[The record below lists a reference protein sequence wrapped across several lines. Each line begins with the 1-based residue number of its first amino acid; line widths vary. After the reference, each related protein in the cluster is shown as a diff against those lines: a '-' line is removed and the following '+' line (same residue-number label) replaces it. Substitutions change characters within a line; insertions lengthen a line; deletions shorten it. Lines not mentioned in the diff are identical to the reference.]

1 MWSEP
6 KTVRRI
12 GWLKPGLGVKRWL
25 LLAFFGAGTIALGL
39 LSGIRALAAGAQL
52 PDPLVQ
58 IAAALALRDLDPM
71 LRAATA
77 AVLGLLLV
85 GIGLVGLARAAILP
99 YRTDRPGVS
108 LLELLERRRRLARG
122 RRVVVL
128 GGGTGLGT
136 ALRGLKLE
144 TAHLTAIVS
153 MGDDGGSSG
162 VLREQ
167 LGIPP
172 VGDLRNCLVALS
184 DSESTAADLLRF
196 RLPAEP
202 GAPRG
207 HAVGNLLLA
216 AAIYQEGGD
225 LERGVARVHRI
236 LNVRGEVIP
245 GTSVALELI
254 GTTTD
259 GATVRGQAQL
269 ARTRNIHHISIA
281 PAEARATPSA
291 VIAIQEADLIVLGPG
306 SLYTSVI
313 PHLLVPEILAA
324 LTSRRAPL
332 VWVANVDEQEGETE
346 GMDLDAHLAALEVHG
361 AVGLIDGILATSS
374 SEGRAGAVGGVPIAP
389 VLRQTSDP
397 EGRKRPPLFIRDVAS
412 RRTSHLHEPTLLAQA
427 LLRLPLREP
436 RRPR

>member
-1 MWSEP
+1 MN
-6 KTVRRI
+6 RI

-25 LLAFFGAGTIALGL
+25 LLAFLGAGTIALGA
-39 LSGIRALAAGAQL
+39 LSGIRALATGAQL

-58 IAAALALRDLDPM
+58 IAEAVALRDLDPM
-71 LRAATA
+71 LRAAA
-77 AVLGLLLV
+77 AAALGLILV
-85 GIGLVGLARAAILP
+85 GVGLVGLARAAILP

-108 LLELLERRRRLARG
+108 LLELLERRHRLARG
-122 RRVVVL
+122 RRIVVL

-144 TAHLTAIVS
+144 TAHLTAIVT

-216 AAIYQEGGD
+216 AAIHQEGGD

-245 GTSVALELI
+245 GTTVALELI
-254 GTTTD
+254 GATV
-259 GATVRGQAQL
+259 GGVTVRGQAQL
-269 ARTRNIHHISIA
+269 ARTRHIDRIRIT
-281 PAEARATPSA
+281 PEDARATPSA
-291 VIAIQEADLIVLGPG
+291 LNAIQEADLIVLGPG

-324 LTSRRAPL
+324 LTARRAPL
-332 VWVANVDEQEGETE
+332 IWVANVDEQEGETE
-346 GMDLDAHLAALEVHG
+346 GMDLDAHLAALEAHG
-361 AVGLIDGILATSS
+361 ASGLIDGILATSANQ
-374 SEGRAGAVGGVPIAP
+374 RRVGVTGGIPIAP
-389 VLRQTSDP
+389 ILHHATDAG
-397 EGRKRPPLFIRDVAS
+397 GRRRPPLYIRDVAS
-412 RRTSHLHEPTLLAQA
+412 RRTPHLHEPNLLARA
-427 LLRLPLREP
+427 LLRLPVRGP
-436 RRPR
+436 RRSR

>member
-1 MWSEP
+1 MS
-6 KTVRRI
+6 RL

-25 LLAFFGAGTIALGL
+25 LLALAGAGIVALGA

-58 IAAALALRDLDPM
+58 LAESVSLRDLNPM
-71 LRAATA
+71 VRAVGAGM
-77 AVLGLLLV
+77 VGLLLV
-85 GIGLVGLARAAILP
+85 GVGLLGLARAAILP

-108 LLELLERRRRLARG
+108 LLELLERRRRLANG
-122 RRVVVL
+122 RHIVVL
-128 GGGTGLGT
+128 GGGTGLAT

-144 TAHLTAIVS
+144 TSHLTAIVS

-202 GAPRG
+202 GASRG
-207 HAVGNLLLA
+207 HAIGNLLLA
-216 AAIYQEGGD
+216 AAIHQEGGD

-236 LNVRGEVIP
+236 LNVRGEVVP
-245 GTSVALELI
+245 GTTAALELI
-254 GTTTD
+254 GTTSD
-259 GATVRGQAQL
+259 GSTVRGQAQL
-269 ARTRNIHHISIA
+269 ARTRRIERIRIT
-281 PAEARATPSA
+281 PEGARATPSA
-291 VIAIQEADLIVLGPG
+291 LRAIAQADLIVLGPG

-313 PHLLVPEILAA
+313 PHLMVPEILAA
-324 LTSRRAPL
+324 LLARRAPL

-346 GMDLDAHLAALEVHG
+346 GMDLDAHLAALEAHG
-361 AVGLIDGILATSS
+361 GSGLIDAILATSAS
-374 SEGRAGAVGGVPIAP
+374 VRKAGAVGGVSIAP
-389 VLRQTSDP
+389 KLHHVTDA
-397 EGRKRPPLFIRDVAS
+397 EGRKRPPLFIRDIAS
-412 RRTSHLHEPTLLAQA
+412 RRTPHLHEPNLLSRA
-427 LLRLPLREP
+427 LLRLPLRDP
-436 RRPR
+436 KRSR

>member
-1 MWSEP
+1 MS
-6 KTVRRI
+6 RI

-25 LLAFFGAGTIALGL
+25 LLAFVGAGTIALGA
-39 LSGIRALAAGAQL
+39 LSGIRALATGAQL

-58 IAAALALRDLDPM
+58 IAEAVALRDLDPM
-71 LRAATA
+71 VRAAA
-77 AVLGLLLV
+77 AALVGLLLV
-85 GIGLVGLARAAILP
+85 AVGLGGLARAAILP

-184 DSESTAADLLRF
+184 DAESTAADLLRF
-196 RLPAEP
+196 RLPADP

-207 HAVGNLLLA
+207 HAIGNLLLA
-216 AAIYQEGGD
+216 AAIHQEGGD

-245 GTSVALELI
+245 GTTIALELI

-269 ARTRNIHHISIA
+269 ARTRHIERMRIA
-281 PAEARATPSA
+281 PEGARATPSA
-291 VIAIQEADLIVLGPG
+291 IAAIRQADLIVLGPG

-324 LTSRRAPL
+324 LHARRAPL

-346 GMDLDAHLAALEVHG
+346 GMDLDAHLAALEAHG
-361 AVGLIDGILATSS
+361 ASGLIDGILATSAS
-374 SEGRAGAVGGVPIAP
+374 ARRAGAVGGVPIVPTLHHA
-389 VLRQTSDP
+389 TDA
-397 EGRKRPPLFIRDVAS
+397 EGCKRPPLFVRDVAS
-412 RRTSHLHEPTLLAQA
+412 RRTPHLHEPNLLSRA

>member
-1 MWSEP
+1 MNR
-6 KTVRRI
+6 V

-25 LLAFFGAGTIALGL
+25 LLTLLGAGAIALGA
-39 LSGIRALAAGAQL
+39 LSGVRALAAGALL

-58 IAAALALRDLDPM
+58 IAEAVALRDLNPM
-71 LRAATA
+71 VRAAAAA
-77 AVLGLLLV
+77 AVGLVLV
-85 GIGLVGLARAAILP
+85 GVGLIGLARAAILP

-122 RRVVVL
+122 RRIVVL

-184 DSESTAADLLRF
+184 DAESTAADLLRF
-196 RLPAEP
+196 RLPAEQD
-202 GAPRG
+202 APRG
-207 HAVGNLLLA
+207 HAIGNLLLA
-216 AAIYQEGGD
+216 AAIHQEGGD

-245 GTSVALELI
+245 GTTVALELI
-254 GTTTD
+254 GTTTE
-259 GATVRGQAQL
+259 GVTVRGQAQL
-269 ARTRNIHHISIA
+269 ARTRHIDRMRIA
-281 PAEARATPSA
+281 PEGARATPSA
-291 VIAIQEADLIVLGPG
+291 LKAIQQADLIVLGPG
-306 SLYTSVI
+306 SLFTSVI

-324 LTSRRAPL
+324 LQARRAPL

-346 GMDLDAHLAALEVHG
+346 GMDLDAHLAALEAHG
-361 AVGLIDGILATSS
+361 GSGIIDGILANSASS
-374 SEGRAGAVGGVPIAP
+374 RRAGAVGGVPIVPTLHHA
-389 VLRQTSDP
+389 TDA
-397 EGRKRPPLFIRDVAS
+397 EGRKRPPLFVRDIAS
-412 RRTSHLHEPTLLAQA
+412 RRTPHLHEPNLLSRA

-436 RRPR
+436 RRTR

>member
-1 MWSEP
+1 
-6 KTVRRI
+6 VNRV

-25 LLAFFGAGTIALGL
+25 LLTLLGAGAIALGA
-39 LSGIRALAAGAQL
+39 LS

-58 IAAALALRDLDPM
+58 IAEAVALRDLNPM
-71 LRAATA
+71 VRAAAAA
-77 AVLGLLLV
+77 AVGLVLV
-85 GIGLVGLARAAILP
+85 GVGLIGLARAAILP

-122 RRVVVL
+122 RRIVVL

-184 DSESTAADLLRF
+184 DAESTAADLLRF
-196 RLPAEP
+196 RLPAEQD
-202 GAPRG
+202 APRG
-207 HAVGNLLLA
+207 HAIGNLLLA
-216 AAIYQEGGD
+216 AAIHQEGGD

-245 GTSVALELI
+245 GTTVALELI
-254 GTTTD
+254 GTTTE
-259 GATVRGQAQL
+259 GVTVRGQAQL
-269 ARTRNIHHISIA
+269 ARTRHIDRMRIA
-281 PAEARATPSA
+281 PEGARATPSA
-291 VIAIQEADLIVLGPG
+291 LKAIQQADLIVLGPG
-306 SLYTSVI
+306 SLFTSVI

-324 LTSRRAPL
+324 LQARRAPL

-346 GMDLDAHLAALEVHG
+346 GMDLDAHLAALEAHG
-361 AVGLIDGILATSS
+361 GSGIIDGILANSASS
-374 SEGRAGAVGGVPIAP
+374 RRAGAVGGVPIVPTLHHA
-389 VLRQTSDP
+389 TDA
-397 EGRKRPPLFIRDVAS
+397 EGRKRPPLFVRDIAS
-412 RRTSHLHEPTLLAQA
+412 RRTPHLHEPNLLSRA

-436 RRPR
+436 RRTR

>member
-1 MWSEP
+1 M
-6 KTVRRI
+6 RRI

-25 LLAFFGAGTIALGL
+25 LLAFVGAGSIALGA
-39 LSGIRALAAGAQL
+39 LSGIRALSTGAQL

-58 IAAALALRDLDPM
+58 IAGAVALRDLDPM
-71 LRAATA
+71 VRAAAA
-77 AVLGLLLV
+77 AVFGTLLV
-85 GIGLVGLARAAILP
+85 AVGLGGLARAAILP

-153 MGDDGGSSG
+153 MADDGGSSG

-184 DSESTAADLLRF
+184 DAESTAADLLRF
-196 RLPAEP
+196 RLPAEA

-207 HAVGNLLLA
+207 HAIGNLLLA
-216 AAIYQEGGD
+216 AAINQEGGD

-245 GTSVALELI
+245 GTTVGLELV

-259 GATVRGQAQL
+259 GTIVRGQAQL
-269 ARTRNIHHISIA
+269 ARTRNIAQIRIV
-281 PAEARATPSA
+281 PEGARATA
-291 VIAIQEADLIVLGPG
+291 AAIAAIQHADLIVLGPG
-306 SLYTSVI
+306 SLYTSII

-324 LTSRRAPL
+324 LQARRAPL

-346 GMDLDAHLAALEVHG
+346 GMDLDAHLAALEAHG
-361 AVGLIDGILATSS
+361 ASGLIDGILANAASS
-374 SEGRAGAVGGVPIAP
+374 RRAGAVGGSPIAP
-389 VLRQTSDP
+389 TLHHATDA
-397 EGRKRPPLFIRDVAS
+397 EGRIRPPLFIRDVAS
-412 RRTSHLHEPTLLAQA
+412 RRTPHLHEPNLLSRA
-427 LLRLPLREP
+427 LLRLPLRAP
-436 RRPR
+436 RHQR

>member
-1 MWSEP
+1 MS
-6 KTVRRI
+6 RI

-25 LLAFFGAGTIALGL
+25 LLAFLGAGTIALGA
-39 LSGIRALAAGAQL
+39 LSGIRALATGAQL

-58 IAAALALRDLDPM
+58 IAEAVALRDLDPM
-71 LRAATA
+71 LRAAA
-77 AVLGLLLV
+77 AAALGLILV
-85 GIGLVGLARAAILP
+85 GVGLVGLARAAILP

-108 LLELLERRRRLARG
+108 LLELLERRHRLARG
-122 RRVVVL
+122 RRIVVL

-144 TAHLTAIVS
+144 TAHLTAIVT

-216 AAIYQEGGD
+216 AAIHQEGGD

-245 GTSVALELI
+245 GTTVALELI
-254 GTTTD
+254 GTTVG

-269 ARTRNIHHISIA
+269 ARTRHIDRIRIT
-281 PAEARATPSA
+281 PEDARATPSA
-291 VIAIQEADLIVLGPG
+291 LTAIQEADLIVLGPG

-324 LTSRRAPL
+324 LTARRAPL
-332 VWVANVDEQEGETE
+332 IWVANVDEQEGETE
-346 GMDLDAHLAALEVHG
+346 GMDLDAHLAALEAHG
-361 AVGLIDGILATSS
+361 ASGLIDGILATSANQ
-374 SEGRAGAVGGVPIAP
+374 RRVGVTGGIPIAP
-389 VLRQTSDP
+389 ILHHATDAG
-397 EGRKRPPLFIRDVAS
+397 GRKRPPLYIRDVAS
-412 RRTSHLHEPTLLAQA
+412 RRTPHLHEPNLLARA
-427 LLRLPLREP
+427 LLRLPVRGP
-436 RRPR
+436 RRSR

>member
-1 MWSEP
+1 MNR
-6 KTVRRI
+6 V

-25 LLAFFGAGTIALGL
+25 LLTLLGAGAIALGA
-39 LSGIRALAAGAQL
+39 LSGVRALAAGAQL

-58 IAAALALRDLDPM
+58 IAEAVALRDLNPM
-71 LRAATA
+71 VRAAAAA
-77 AVLGLLLV
+77 AVGLVLV
-85 GIGLVGLARAAILP
+85 GAGLIGLARAAILP

-202 GAPRG
+202 SAPRG
-207 HAVGNLLLA
+207 HAIGNLLLA
-216 AAIYQEGGD
+216 AAIHQEGGD

-245 GTSVALELI
+245 GTTVALELI

-259 GATVRGQAQL
+259 GATFSEPVPLHGNEVRKIHYTALAAGSDGQLLAAWLDNRGSGQQPFASYRHSLETPVSMRVDAGTNGKGICPCCDMETMISNSGDAWVAYRHSVDECRDIHL
-269 ARTRNIHHISIA
+269 ARR
-281 PAEARATPSA
+281 PKG
-291 VIAIQEADLIVLGPG
+291 ADSFQLLGPASERRWKFQSCPHDG
-306 SLYTSVI
+306 PSL
-313 PHLLVPEILAA
+313 A
-324 LTSRRAPL
+324 
-332 VWVANVDEQEGETE
+332 
-346 GMDLDAHLAALEVHG
+346 
-361 AVGLIDGILATSS
+361 
-374 SEGRAGAVGGVPIAP
+374 
-389 VLRQTSDP
+389 QTSTSIHVAWMDAADQ
-397 EGRKRPPLFIRDVAS
+397 KRQAFVAS
-412 RRTSHLHEPTLLAQA
+412 GHHP
-427 LLRLPLREP
+427 
-436 RRPR
+436 